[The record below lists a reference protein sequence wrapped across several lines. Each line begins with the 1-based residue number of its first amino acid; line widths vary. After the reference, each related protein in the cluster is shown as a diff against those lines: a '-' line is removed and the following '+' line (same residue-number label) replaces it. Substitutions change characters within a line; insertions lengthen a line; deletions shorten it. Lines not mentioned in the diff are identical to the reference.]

1 MKSTWLVVLIGLAFA
16 AGYVANG
23 LTGKEAT
30 PDRAPREYRAPAAA
44 PLPEPI
50 TAPDSDSPPE
60 FADLLSQPDVFSTL
74 HMAFEIAADSG
85 LEKLAALATEALR
98 YEDPLFSFNI
108 ADIFV
113 ERMTAIDV
121 DASLDFAESLPAGRS
136 RYQLLTSIYRTW
148 LRQDPEAA
156 HAYADSVG
164 DPRLQA
170 RLLAAEAPQGPST
183 SLGMR
188 NSSVVSFGRSGG
200 ITYSSPSVAN
210 AAEQRKLRQS
220 MREMREG
227 MQQDPEATIDGLL
240 ATTES
245 RERQRVLPEAMALL
259 AMQDPD
265 MALDYLSRFPNELRA
280 SEGMIL
286 SVVAS
291 QDPQTA
297 AELTEDYARRS
308 GDVGPLTAGMSALM
322 KSDPELA
329 LASYDSVPEQF
340 KSQVALAMGSQYMQQ
355 DPEAGLSWMLQQPV
369 DQGSME
375 VLLRMG
381 GPDVQSAAESLLYE
395 TEDSTARGQLMQA
408 VANSR
413 FREDPA
419 GKVAWL
425 EQFEQEPGFLNAHHN
440 AIMHWAGRDPAGAA
454 TYLEDNP
461 RYSGESAINVISNI
475 AQNWARRDPDA
486 AIAWAES
493 LSDPAKQESA
503 NRSLVMALVQ
513 HDPARARGIYDSLPE
528 GPNKYRA
535 GAEMALQQSRY
546 NKTQATQIM
555 EGMGI
560 PEEYIDRYT
569 RGM

>member
-1 MKSTWLVVLIGLAFA
+1 MVAGLAFA
-16 AGYVANG
+16 AGYLANG
-23 LTGKEAT
+23 LTGTGKAAS
-30 PDRAPREYRAPAAA
+30 PDRNPREYRAPAAT

-50 TAPDSDSPPE
+50 TAPDADSPPE

-74 HMAFEIAADSG
+74 HLAFEIAADAD

-98 YEDPLFSFNI
+98 YEDPLYSYNI

-121 DASLDFAESLPAGRS
+121 NASLDFAESLPEGRS

-156 HAYADSVG
+156 HAYADSVD

-170 RLLAAEAPQGPST
+170 RLLAAEEPQGPTT
-183 SLGMR
+183 SPGLR
-188 NSSVVSFGRSGG
+188 SSSVVTFGRSGG
-200 ITYSSPSVAN
+200 ITYTSPSGQN
-210 AAEQRKLRQS
+210 AAELRRLRQG
-220 MREMREG
+220 MREMRKG

-240 ATTES
+240 ATTDS
-245 RERQRVLPEAMALL
+245 SERQQVLPQAMALL
-259 AMQDPD
+259 AEQDPD
-265 MALDYLSRFPNELRA
+265 MALDYLSRFPNELRE

-286 SVVAS
+286 SVVAR
-291 QDPQTA
+291 QDPQTT

-308 GDVGPLTAGMSALM
+308 GDVGPLTAGMTALM
-322 KSDPELA
+322 KTDPELA
-329 LASYDSVPEQF
+329 MASYDSVPEQF
-340 KSQVALAMGSQYMQQ
+340 KSQVALAMGSEYMQQ
-355 DPEAGLSWMLQQPV
+355 DPTAGLIWMLQQPV
-369 DQGSME
+369 DQSSVE

-395 TEDSTARGQLMQA
+395 TEDSAARGQLMRA
-408 VANSR
+408 LANSR

-419 GKVAWL
+419 GRVAWL
-425 EQFEQEPGFLNAHHN
+425 EQFEQEPGFQNAHHN
-440 AIMHWAGRDPAGAA
+440 AMVRWAGRDPAAAA

-461 RYSGESAINVISNI
+461 QYQGDSAVNIISNI

-486 AIAWAES
+486 AIAWVAS
-493 LSDPAKQESA
+493 LSDPAQQEYA
-503 NRSLVMALVQ
+503 NRSLVMTLVQ

-528 GPNKYRA
+528 GPNKYSA
-535 GAEMALQQSRY
+535 GAQMALQQSRY
-546 NKTQATQIM
+546 NKAEATQIM

-569 RGM
+569 QGM